1 MQVILKK
8 DYKSIPSG
16 ITFDL
21 PDFSII
27 TGRNGSG
34 KSHLLDALAN
44 AEMSIVSDGG
54 KTLQKIQLIPF
65 GGLNPQIDEL
75 CDPQSLIQTTKNWW
89 LQIEEMQKQLI
100 SARQRGEIIED
111 PVKQF
116 LPRWGQNS
124 PLIPVVSNIMK
135 RVSKKFEDLTEDH
148 IYYNLN
154 IIETNQSTLFASQL
168 ALIFKTYHVRS
179 LKNQF
184 NQFLNEKNGTEIPTI
199 SDAEFIAQYGPK
211 PWDLVN
217 EILAKAELPYK
228 VISPELSDVDT
239 TYKLRLVDSN
249 KGIDISA
256 NDLSTGEKVLM
267 SLALAIYNTHE
278 SVGKP
283 DLLILDEP
291 DAPLHPRYSKLLIDT
306 LREIIVQKAGVKVIL
321 TTHSPSTV
329 AMCPDNSLFNMDRE
343 SKIPNMISV
352 SQGIE
357 LLTEGIPHLSVS
369 IEGRRQI
376 FVESKYDVLYFQKLY
391 QLIERLEGL
400 KYQPIFLE
408 PHSGTSNCVDVEIIT
423 NRLYE
428 AGSDLVRGIVDWD
441 GKKTANH
448 PIYVLGEGGRYSIEN
463 YILDP
468 LYIAL
473 SLVRAGK
480 KTFQDF
486 SIASAHNY
494 VEAINLSAVEAQT
507 MCDHILGLANISI
520 TGTVPCELHNGW
532 KLELPSSFL
541 NMRGHDW
548 EDLLLTK
555 IPELNAVSIKRGDAG
570 LKLGILQT
578 IEEFPRYLSVDI
590 YRTLS
595 AIS

>member
-391 QLIERLEGL
+391 QLIERLVGL

-570 LKLGILQT
+570 LKLGVLQT